1 MFRARSIQSSLSIK
15 DKILSID
22 YILVISIFILG
33 LTSILAMYS
42 TDGGELK
49 YHTKSHILRFF
60 VFFSMFL
67 TLSFIQIRFWHS
79 QSYLIYILFFIL
91 LLGVK
96 YFGLTSS
103 GSKRWLD
110 LYFMNLQP
118 SELMK
123 IGLILFLALLTFSCV
138 GTSSVGIFGSG
149 VSVAYDPRTVGMQI
163 DDSIMQKNL
172 IGRLTLTDKKYIIS
186 ISAKVL
192 DGNIYLSGKVDEP
205 EEKLKIIKMAWE
217 TKGARSVQSTVT
229 IKGNNNFKSTAKDI
243 LITSQLRTALIFN
256 KLTKATNYTIDTI
269 NGKIYI
275 FGIAMTKKE
284 KEKVISEADQI
295 HGVKDVI
302 PSIYLV
308 EELSRNKN

>member
-1 MFRARSIQSSLSIK
+1 MKNI
-15 DKILSID
+15 
-22 YILVISIFILG
+22 
-33 LTSILAMYS
+33 
-42 TDGGELK
+42 
-49 YHTKSHILRFF
+49 
-60 VFFSMFL
+60 
-67 TLSFIQIRFWHS
+67 
-79 QSYLIYILFFIL
+79 FFIL
-91 LLGVK
+91 V
-96 YFGLTSS
+96 
-103 GSKRWLD
+103 
-110 LYFMNLQP
+110 
-118 SELMK
+118 
-123 IGLILFLALLTFSCV
+123 LALLTFSCV

-229 IKGNNNFKSTAKDI
+229 IKGNSNFKSTAKDI

-256 KLTKATNYTIDTI
+256 RLTKATNYTIDTI

>member
-1 MFRARSIQSSLSIK
+1 MKNI
-15 DKILSID
+15 
-22 YILVISIFILG
+22 
-33 LTSILAMYS
+33 
-42 TDGGELK
+42 
-49 YHTKSHILRFF
+49 
-60 VFFSMFL
+60 
-67 TLSFIQIRFWHS
+67 
-79 QSYLIYILFFIL
+79 FFIL
-91 LLGVK
+91 V
-96 YFGLTSS
+96 
-103 GSKRWLD
+103 
-110 LYFMNLQP
+110 
-118 SELMK
+118 
-123 IGLILFLALLTFSCV
+123 LALLTLSCV

-217 TKGARSVQSTVT
+217 TKGVRSVQSTVT
-229 IKGNNNFKSTAKDI
+229 IKGNSNFKSTAKDI

-256 KLTKATNYTIDTI
+256 KMTKATNYTIDTI

>member
-1 MFRARSIQSSLSIK
+1 MFKNKKNMKNI
-15 DKILSID
+15 
-22 YILVISIFILG
+22 
-33 LTSILAMYS
+33 
-42 TDGGELK
+42 
-49 YHTKSHILRFF
+49 
-60 VFFSMFL
+60 
-67 TLSFIQIRFWHS
+67 
-79 QSYLIYILFFIL
+79 FFIL
-91 LLGVK
+91 L
-96 YFGLTSS
+96 
-103 GSKRWLD
+103 
-110 LYFMNLQP
+110 
-118 SELMK
+118 
-123 IGLILFLALLTFSCV
+123 LALLTFSCV

-149 VSVAYDPRTVGMQI
+149 VSIAYDPRTVGMQI

>member
-1 MFRARSIQSSLSIK
+1 MKNI
-15 DKILSID
+15 
-22 YILVISIFILG
+22 
-33 LTSILAMYS
+33 
-42 TDGGELK
+42 
-49 YHTKSHILRFF
+49 
-60 VFFSMFL
+60 
-67 TLSFIQIRFWHS
+67 
-79 QSYLIYILFFIL
+79 FFIL
-91 LLGVK
+91 V
-96 YFGLTSS
+96 
-103 GSKRWLD
+103 
-110 LYFMNLQP
+110 
-118 SELMK
+118 
-123 IGLILFLALLTFSCV
+123 LALLTLSCV

-229 IKGNNNFKSTAKDI
+229 IKGNSNFKSTAKDI

>member
-1 MFRARSIQSSLSIK
+1 MKNI
-15 DKILSID
+15 
-22 YILVISIFILG
+22 
-33 LTSILAMYS
+33 
-42 TDGGELK
+42 
-49 YHTKSHILRFF
+49 
-60 VFFSMFL
+60 
-67 TLSFIQIRFWHS
+67 
-79 QSYLIYILFFIL
+79 FFIL
-91 LLGVK
+91 L
-96 YFGLTSS
+96 
-103 GSKRWLD
+103 
-110 LYFMNLQP
+110 
-118 SELMK
+118 
-123 IGLILFLALLTFSCV
+123 LALLTFSCV

-217 TKGARSVQSTVT
+217 TKGARSVQSTIT
-229 IKGNNNFKSTAKDI
+229 IKGNSNFKSTAKDI